1 MKKEKKLRI
10 FIDGGSR
17 GNPGHGACAAV
28 FLGAD
33 GKVLREE
40 GKYLGRCTN
49 NSAEY
54 GGLRLALAAAA
65 RLGAE
70 ELEIFSDSE
79 LLVRQYSGQYRV
91 RDAALADLMAGVRK
105 AAASFKKVT
114 LSHVPRE
121 KNREADRLV
130 NRILDD
136 ARNAPPALDRSLA
149 AENAAAAGP
158 QLFKI

>member
-10 FIDGGSR
+10 FVDGGSR

-28 FLGAD
+28 FFGAD
-33 GKVLREE
+33 GAVLCEE
-40 GKYLGRCTN
+40 GRYLGRCTN
-49 NSAEY
+49 NFAEY
-54 GGLRLALAAAA
+54 NGLRLALAAAG

-79 LLVRQYSGQYRV
+79 LLVRQYSGEYRV
-91 RDAALADLMAGVRK
+91 KDAALAELMAGVRK
-105 AAASFKKVT
+105 AASGFRKVT
-114 LSHVPRE
+114 LAHVPRE

-136 ARNAPPALDRSLA
+136 ARNAPPALDRELA
-149 AENAAAAGP
+149 KEQGGVRS
-158 QLFKI
+158 

>member
-33 GKVLREE
+33 GAVLSEE

-49 NSAEY
+49 NFAEY
-54 GGLRLALAAAA
+54 CGLRLALAAAG

-79 LLVRQYSGQYRV
+79 LLVRQYSGEYRV
-91 RDAALADLMAGVRK
+91 KDAALAELMAGVRK
-105 AAASFKKVT
+105 AAARFRKVV
-114 LSHVPRE
+114 LAHVPRE

-136 ARNAPPALDRSLA
+136 ARRVPPVVERALSREQGGVRS
-149 AENAAAAGP
+149 
-158 QLFKI
+158 

>member
-33 GKVLREE
+33 GAVLREE

-49 NSAEY
+49 NFAEY

-149 AENAAAAGP
+149 AENAAARP
-158 QLFKI
+158 ELFKI

>member
-1 MKKEKKLRI
+1 MKKEKRLKI

-33 GKVLREE
+33 GAVLREE
-40 GKYLGRCTN
+40 GRYLGRCTN
-49 NSAEY
+49 NFAEY
-54 GGLRLALAAAA
+54 NGLRLALAAAG

-79 LLVRQYSGQYRV
+79 LLVKQYAGEYRV
-91 RDAALADLMAGVRK
+91 KDAALASLMAGIKK
-105 AAASFKKVT
+105 AAAGFKKVT
-114 LSHVPRE
+114 LAHVRRE
-121 KNREADRLV
+121 KNKEADRLV

-136 ARNAPPALDRSLA
+136 ARNAPPALDKALA
-149 AENAAAAGP
+149 AENAAHGQP
-158 QLFKI
+158 GLF

>member
-17 GNPGHGACAAV
+17 GNPGPGACAAV
-28 FLGAD
+28 FFGAD
-33 GKVLREE
+33 GAVLREE

-49 NSAEY
+49 NFAEY
-54 GGLRLALAAAA
+54 GGLRLALAAAG

-79 LLVRQYSGQYRV
+79 LLVRQYSGEYRV
-91 RDAALADLMAGVRK
+91 KDAALAGLMAGVRK
-105 AAASFKKVT
+105 AAAGFKKVS
-114 LSHVPRE
+114 LSHVPRDR
-121 KNREADRLV
+121 NREADRLV

-136 ARNAPPALDRSLA
+136 ARKAPPALDRELA
-149 AENAAAAGP
+149 KEQGGVRS
-158 QLFKI
+158 